1 MAIKE
6 FMVCG
11 LEPIEQVLLPFQEFF
26 KSKATGGILLIICA
40 GVALLWA
47 NSPWA
52 DSYVTLWNTKFSV
65 GFGQLSLSKPVIL
78 WVNDGLMAL
87 FFFVVGLEIK
97 REFKVGELSTRSQA
111 VLPIAAAIGG
121 MIVPA
126 SIYALIN
133 FGTESAGGW
142 GIPMATDI
150 AFALGILS
158 LLGDRIPYQLKI
170 FLTAVAIVDDLGGIL
185 VIALFYTSE
194 ISFWLLLAAGVLL
207 LVAFAGNR
215 MGIRTPVFYA
225 VVGVLVWLTVL
236 KSGVHSTVAGV
247 LMAFMIPART
257 KCDAAAFSFNAS
269 GILEDYKASMRPG
282 ASVLSNSAMHSALLS
297 MQYIASRAQTP
308 LQRLEHGL
316 HPLVDFA
323 VMPIFALANAGVILG
338 GDVGTVLSSEVA
350 LGTAFG
356 LVLGKPIGIVLAV
369 LFIIT
374 VSGGVPRGVLIR
386 HYVGAGMLGGIG
398 FTMSLF
404 IATLAF
410 GDSPALLTG
419 AKTAIIGASVIAG
432 IAGYLVLRSAPST
445 EELLKEQASQRG

>member
-6 FMVCG
+6 LMVCG
-11 LEPIEQVLLPFQEFF
+11 LEPIEQVLLPFQVFF

-40 GVALLWA
+40 AVALLWA

-52 DSYVTLWNTKFSV
+52 DTYVALWNTKFTV
-65 GFGQLSLSKPVIL
+65 GFGYATLSKPVIL

-97 REFKVGELSTRSQA
+97 REFMVGELSTRSQA

-126 SIYALIN
+126 SIYIIIN
-133 FGTESAGGW
+133 WGTDSASGW
-142 GIPMATDI
+142 AIPMATDI

-158 LLGDRIPYQLKI
+158 LLGDRIPYQIKI

-185 VIALFYTSE
+185 VIALFYTSD
-194 ISFWLLLAAGVLL
+194 ISFWLLLTAAAFL

-215 MGIRTPVFYA
+215 MGIRSPAFYA
-225 VVGVLVWLTVL
+225 AVGVVVWLTVL

-257 KCDAAAFSFNAS
+257 KCDAAAFAHNAT
-269 GILEDYKASMRPG
+269 GILDDYKASVRPG
-282 ASVLSNSAMHSALLS
+282 ASVLTNSAMQSALLS

-316 HPLVDFA
+316 HPLVDYA
-323 VMPIFALANAGVILG
+323 IMPIFALANAGVILG
-338 GDVGTVLSSEVA
+338 GDMGTVLSSKVA
-350 LGTAFG
+350 LGTSFG
-356 LVLGKPIGIVLAV
+356 LVLGKPIGIVLAI
-369 LFIIT
+369 LLIFKL
-374 VSGGVPRGVLIR
+374 SGGVPRGI
-386 HYVGAGMLGGIG
+386 HIKHFIGAGMLGGIG

-410 GDSPALLTG
+410 GDSPVLLTG
-419 AKTAIIGASVIAG
+419 AKAAILGASVIAG
-432 IAGYLVLRSAPST
+432 IAGYLVLRSAPSL
-445 EELLKEQASQRG
+445 EEMLQEQASQQG

>member
-1 MAIKE
+1 MAIRK

-40 GVALLWA
+40 VVALLWA

-52 DSYVTLWNTKFSV
+52 DTYVALWNTKFTV
-65 GFGQLSLSKPVIL
+65 GFGHATLSKPVIL

-97 REFKVGELSTRSQA
+97 REFMVGELSSRSQA
-111 VLPIAAAIGG
+111 VLPIAAAVGG
-121 MIVPA
+121 MVVPA
-126 SIYALIN
+126 SIYAFITI
-133 FGTESAGGW
+133 GTESAGGW

-158 LLGDRIPYQLKI
+158 LLGNRIPYQLKI

-185 VIALFYTSE
+185 VIALFYTSD
-194 ISFWLLLAAGVLL
+194 ISFWLLLAAGASL

-215 MGIRTPVFYA
+215 MGVRSPAFYA
-225 VVGVLVWLTVL
+225 VVGIIVWLTVL

-257 KCDAAAFSFNAS
+257 KCDAEAFIYNAS
-269 GILEDYKASMRPG
+269 GILEDYKAAVRPG
-282 ASVLSNSAMHSALLS
+282 ASVLTNSAMHSALLS
-297 MQYIASRAQTP
+297 MQHVASRAQTP
-308 LQRLEHGL
+308 LQRLEYGL
-316 HPLVDFA
+316 HPLVDLA
-323 VMPIFALANAGVILG
+323 IMPIFALANAGVVLG
-338 GDVGTVLSSEVA
+338 GDMVAVLSSKVA
-350 LGTAFG
+350 MGTMLG
-356 LVLGKPIGIVLAV
+356 LVIGKPIGIVLAV
-369 LFIIT
+369 LLIFK
-374 VSGGVPRGVLIR
+374 VSGGIPRGVHMKHFI
-386 HYVGAGMLGGIG
+386 GAGLLGGIG

-410 GDSPALLTG
+410 AGSPTLLTG
-419 AKTAIIGASVIAG
+419 AKTAILIASGLAG

-445 EELLKEQASQRG
+445 EELLKEQTSQQD